1 MPTIDNPMPFIKFEN
16 AGNAGYVPVFREGGL
31 TPEIIN
37 SGNLQV
43 LRNFFNERANT
54 LNRDEIEYLTSRIVA
69 AEEFEKIGN
78 KARRDLAEGKD
89 HPVMQTDKVNDFTGF
104 SSLTYP
110 GHQTSANGCWSCAY
124 SLLLKS
130 RGVELSQEKIR
141 AWRPDYAPTE
151 DGSTPA
157 AQNMWYMRNAD
168 TAMELPVNAD
178 MLSQLVPNTAMVS
191 FTIPILFH
199 ETITLTDP
207 KTGLPVKRTPA
218 QISDIRDN
226 FKSEVIR
233 TLNETITNAVKVDHS
248 PVAIVV
254 DGHYITVTG
263 IDDKGNIR
271 YEDSVYEQGNTTH
284 YMTLEQLYHIGHE
297 VHEKQ
302 VDANTVV
309 NVEPMGI
316 ALNWVQDLK
325 VPEYNSEKVSKPDY
339 KENNDVITVD
349 EQGNVTV
356 DIPADDKFRTKG
368 GNITEGNVNTQTV
381 MKLALCDKTALE
393 KKLGLKAT
401 GLGPDGS
408 LSLGNYDI
416 YYPSKVCA
424 KNDPKLALAF
434 SLAGDKQIRAFA
446 DDLLGFAHN
455 GFAGKPWAADLEKY
469 ASDIMLLTKTKV
481 SDKDRKK
488 AEDSLKAFP
497 AFLSQM
503 DGEKTVLKTLFDN
516 GCAFDNWED
525 KGKFIGDLNH
535 LNEKLGLGMDV
546 AKAMSKQEGTVYTQG
561 DAKTDAEIDYYMH
574 YLDPEKITSGKV
586 ERISAVDSLAS
597 LIALMQLRKDKYAS
611 LHSYPP
617 KSSEITALKN
627 NLANT
632 AAMDEIKS
640 MGIENFLASGN
651 TPSELYESFMT
662 VNRAIYSKTMGNIAA
677 NDNKV
682 QSVYNINEI
691 DDNFTLFGNDEPQ
704 ASDKNTALKKQLGII
719 DKAGCGL
726 FPEQKGNDLND
737 AQIIEGAQAP
747 DAKLAALRR
756 TLINGKNAK
765 VSKKA
770 YTAILNALDDYIN
783 SYKIWKNVKANPCAD
798 IDEQQLGNGP
808 YDMEM
813 YRYEELSDTIAA
825 VQEKNKVLAD
835 TINKYIAESAG
846 KKGNDEYKLVLES
859 VKAAADD
866 ARIYMDDMQMQND
879 LDHVN
884 NLKLADLEVIREQVN
899 NERAEIEESM
909 LRASSDRD
917 KLFLFNKSEALFN
930 ISEIALKNAD
940 NTLSEDEKQLVSTSV
955 GNLLFDNICEKFPD
969 MKNKVNSPETQQQ
982 YDEAVMD
989 IVTSASFADLIRDM
1003 DRESLRHI
1011 IAEKNGS
1018 EDLYKNFIK
1027 QEYLSTDEISKLSSK
1042 KAPKQAQAS
1051 NELHAATPKGPVK

>member
-110 GHQTSANGCWSCAY
+110 GRQTSANGCWSCAY

-218 QISDIRDN
+218 QISDIRDT

-325 VPEYNSEKVSKPDY
+325 VPEYSSEKVSKPDY

-424 KNDPKLALAF
+424 KNDPKLSAAF
-434 SLAGDKQIRAFA
+434 SLAGDKQIKAFA
-446 DDLLGFAHN
+446 NDLLSFAQ
-455 GFAGKPWAADLEKY
+455 GKFAKKPWAAELAGHAEAIITLAGK
-469 ASDIMLLTKTKV
+469 KT
-481 SDKDRKK
+481 SAQDRKK
-488 AEDSLKAFP
+488 AEASLKALP
-497 AFLSQM
+497 ALLSQQE
-503 DGEKTVLKTLFDN
+503 GEKTVLKTLFDN

-525 KGKFIGDLNH
+525 KSKFIGDLNS

-546 AKAMSKQEGTVYTQG
+546 AKAMGKQEGTVYTQG
-561 DAKTDAEIDYYMH
+561 DAKTDAEMDYYMY
-574 YLDPEKITSGKV
+574 YLDPEKITSGKI
-586 ERISAVDSLAS
+586 ERISAEDSLVY
-597 LIALMQLRKDKYAS
+597 LIALMQLRKEKYAA
-611 LHSYPP
+611 LHAYPP
-617 KSSEITALKN
+617 RPIEVTKLKN
-627 NLANT
+627 DLANT

-651 TPSELYESFMT
+651 SPEELYDSFMT
-662 VNRAIYSKTMGNIAA
+662 VNRAIYNKTMGNIAL

-682 QSVYNINEI
+682 QSFVDINAI
-691 DDNFTLFGNDEPQ
+691 DDDFTLFGEDSQQ
-704 ASDKNTALKKQLGII
+704 AGDKNSALRNQLSIF

-726 FPEQKGNDLND
+726 FPEQKGSELND
-737 AQIIEGAQAP
+737 AQTVQGVQAP
-747 DAKLAALRR
+747 DAKLASLRK
-756 TLINGKNAK
+756 TLVNGKNAK
-765 VSKKA
+765 ASKNA
-770 YTAILNALDDYIN
+770 CTAILKALDDYIN

-835 TINKYIAESAG
+835 TIDKYIAQSAG
-846 KKGNDEYKLVLES
+846 KKGNDEYRLVLANAKEI
-859 VKAAADD
+859 VDD
-866 ARIYMDDMQMQND
+866 ARIYMDDMQMHND

-884 NLKLADLEVIREQVN
+884 NMKLADLDVMREQVN

-909 LRASSDRD
+909 LRSSSDRD

-940 NTLSEDEKQLVSTSV
+940 NTLSEDEKQLVSTSI
-955 GNLLFDNICEKFPD
+955 GNLLFDKICEKFPD
-969 MKNKVNSPETQQQ
+969 MKNKVNAPETQEQ

-989 IVTSASFADLIRDM
+989 IVTSNSFTDLIRNM
-1003 DRESLRHI
+1003 DRESLRHV

-1027 QEYLSTDEISKLSSK
+1027 QEYLSAEEIGKLSAKNPSK
-1042 KAPKQAQAS
+1042 TADASKQI
-1051 NELHAATPKGPVK
+1051 NTAAPKGPAK